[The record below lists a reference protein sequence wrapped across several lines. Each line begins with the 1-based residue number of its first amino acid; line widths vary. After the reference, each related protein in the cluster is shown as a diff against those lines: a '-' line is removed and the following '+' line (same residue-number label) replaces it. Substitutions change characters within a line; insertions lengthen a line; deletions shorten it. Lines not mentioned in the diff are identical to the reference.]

1 MKTKKKVRGGKLD
14 ETAKQVVSE
23 MLEKKPIFNQIEML
37 CPNSGNCIFLGPY
50 GKHIRKI
57 FKDFKDFELV
67 DKSRV
72 TKIGADSK
80 NGFVVQVP
88 FQIHNYTSYAV
99 LKCAIEK
106 QSDNLFYE
114 YLVGKFFI
122 NKFVKRLPCF
132 VETYDL
138 YEFKDTETQEHF
150 AENQNVQEIVNH
162 IKPLDI
168 RLSNIDK
175 LLKMSCKQS
184 ERICMMM
191 QHFDNFKTL
200 SEMIKGIRNNTDFG
214 YDVFNFLYQ
223 VYFALDHPL
232 LRDRYTH
239 YDLHPGNICSY
250 KPFPGKQ
257 CVLMRYHY
265 TKENKV
271 IEFKA
276 EFLAKIID
284 YGRNYF
290 HASESLN
297 TREIVKKVC
306 KTSVCEPNCG
316 EDFGYEA
323 ISGSM
328 VEDNSL
334 ATDHNIDPTKLNRSA
349 DLRVAK
355 VVMDGHTFR
364 QFIPKTAP
372 HLNINFKSIYGTP
385 SDESGDPIIGKVKSV
400 SDFHIYLKRFVVDN
414 FNNEYNEMKYDT
426 TWKVAATI
434 DVYDD
439 GKNYTVNGKADPDTE
454 FEFEEIP
461 LKQELEPKLKPETN
475 SASTIASTLVFTV
488 MAASTFVLWY
498 IMTHDDEF
506 KRGGGAQLKGKKK
519 SDQYLE
525 IARRKFGPNL
535 PQEVIEFARK
545 LDTTDVETLKQQ
557 VMQNLNP
564 AEKEQVVK
572 IVREDFPGFDLKEDE
587 TVFGNLFEKKR
598 GGSRKRNRSI
608 KKQRRNVTKD

>member
-1 MKTKKKVRGGKLD
+1 
-14 ETAKQVVSE
+14 
-23 MLEKKPIFNQIEML
+23 
-37 CPNSGNCIFLGPY
+37 
-50 GKHIRKI
+50 
-57 FKDFKDFELV
+57 
-67 DKSRV
+67 
-72 TKIGADSK
+72 
-80 NGFVVQVP
+80 
-88 FQIHNYTSYAV
+88 
-99 LKCAIEK
+99 
-106 QSDNLFYE
+106 
-114 YLVGKFFI
+114 
-122 NKFVKRLPCF
+122 
-132 VETYDL
+132 
-138 YEFKDTETQEHF
+138 
-150 AENQNVQEIVNH
+150 
-162 IKPLDI
+162 
-168 RLSNIDK
+168 
-175 LLKMSCKQS
+175 
-184 ERICMMM
+184 
-191 QHFDNFKTL
+191 
-200 SEMIKGIRNNTDFG
+200 
-214 YDVFNFLYQ
+214 
-223 VYFALDHPL
+223 
-232 LRDRYTH
+232 
-239 YDLHPGNICSY
+239 
-250 KPFPGKQ
+250 
-257 CVLMRYHY
+257 MRYHY

-271 IEFKA
+271 IEFKT

-290 HASESLN
+290 NASESLN

-306 KTSVCEPNCG
+306 KMSVCEPNCG

-355 VVMDGHTFR
+355 MVMDGQTFR

-372 HLNINFKSIYGTP
+372 YLNMNFKSTYGTP
-385 SDESGDPIIGKVKSV
+385 SDESGDPIIGQVKSV
-400 SDFHIYLKRFVVDN
+400 SDFHIYLKQFVVDN

-439 GKNYTVNGKADPDTE
+439 GRNYTVNGKADPDTE
-454 FEFEEIP
+454 LEFEEIA
-461 LKQELEPKLKPETN
+461 LKLELEPKLKPEIN
-475 SASTIASTLVFTV
+475 LASTIATTLIFTV
-488 MAASTFVLWY
+488 MAASTFYLWY
-498 IMTHDDEF
+498 ISTHEDEF
-506 KRGGGAQLKGKKK
+506 KRGGAQLKGKK

-587 TVFGNLFEKKR
+587 TVFGNLFEKKQ

-608 KKQRRNVTKD
+608 KKKRKNAKDRFRV